1 VKLRIAA
8 ISFLNPAP
16 LMWNF
21 EHPPAQQ
28 DLSTRYELSWS
39 TPSVCAAK
47 LHSGEAHIGLV
58 PIAAY
63 AAQPS
68 MLVIPGC
75 TIASREHVR
84 SILLITREN
93 RDIREIRSV
102 ALDTSSRTSA
112 TYTRIL
118 FHHLWKTTP
127 AFQPHIPD
135 LEAMLH
141 SADAALL
148 IGDPALVALEDR
160 EARYQRTGERLRYI
174 DLAEVWHKF
183 TGTNWVSAFWTI
195 RPEAPAES
203 GLSPAQI
210 ILDFQASRD
219 AGLAHIEDLVHEWS
233 TRMPVPAETIRTYLT
248 ENIWYVL
255 DEPCIEG
262 IQLFYRY
269 GVECGALPFAP
280 KLSFLG

>member
-28 DLSTRYELSWS
+28 ELSTRYELSWS

-47 LHSGEAHIGLV
+47 LASGDAHIGLV

-63 AAQPS
+63 TAQPS

-84 SILLITREN
+84 SILLITRED
-93 RDIREIRSV
+93 RDLREIRSV

-118 FHHLWKTTP
+118 FHHLWKTNPSFHPHTP
-127 AFQPHIPD
+127 D
-135 LEAMLH
+135 MEAMLDA
-141 SADAALL
+141 ADAALL
-148 IGDPALVALEDR
+148 IGDPALLALEDR
-160 EARYQRTGERLRYI
+160 EARFQRTGERLRYI
-174 DLAEVWHKF
+174 DLAEEWHKF

-195 RPEAPAES
+195 RPEAPTEA
-203 GLSPAQI
+203 GISPTRI
-210 ILDFQASRD
+210 IHDFQASRD
-219 AGLAHIEDLVHEWS
+219 AGMAHIEDLVHEWS
-233 TRMPVPAETIRTYLT
+233 ARMPVPASTIRTYLT

-269 GVECGALPFAP
+269 GVECGALPSAP